1 MYSKQ
6 SLQMLDTVA
15 RMGSFTAAA
24 EQLHKVPS
32 AISYAVRQVEKELGV
47 KLFHR
52 LTRKVELTEAGEHFI
67 KEARQLL
74 RQMEEVKAQTKRVE
88 SGYHKTVKLTLD
100 NIVKLEQLKP
110 LIEDFYN
117 TFDYAELQI
126 NMEVFNGS
134 WEAIS
139 EGRADVVIGA
149 TSAIPV
155 SGDYGVK
162 PMGSIDWAYV
172 MAADHP
178 LASQSELTDEDLAAI
193 PAICLD
199 DTSTILP
206 KRHTWHSAQQRR
218 LLLPNWFSAIE
229 CLKNKVGMGYMPRHM
244 ATFFIEQGDLIE
256 VNLTSDKPL
265 SACCLVWRKNQDN
278 KLVEWLIDYLGDSQ
292 KMYQDWLK

>member
-1 MYSKQ
+1 MFSKQ

-24 EQLHKVPS
+24 EHLHKVPS
-32 AISYAVRQVEKELGV
+32 AISYAVRQVEQELGV

-67 KEARQLL
+67 KEARLLL
-74 RQMEEVKAQTKRVE
+74 RQMEDVKSQIKRVE

-100 NIVKLEQLKP
+100 NIVKIEPLKQL
-110 LIEDFYN
+110 ITDFYQ

-162 PMGSIDWAYV
+162 SMGSIDWAYV
-172 MAADHP
+172 MASDHP
-178 LASQSELTDEDLAAI
+178 LANKPELTDDDLSRI

-199 DTSTILP
+199 DTSIILP

-229 CLKNKVGMGYMPRHM
+229 CLKSKVGMGYMPRHM
-244 ATFFIEQGDLIE
+244 ASHFIAQNELIE
-256 VNLTSDKPL
+256 VKLKGDKPL

-278 KLVEWLIDYLGDSQ
+278 KLVEWLIDYLGDSD
-292 KMYQDWLK
+292 KLYHDWLE